1 MGKTSLPQATIQ
13 KERRKPMA
21 ITVTVTPR
29 SMEARQYDE
38 VIKRLEN
45 AGASAPAGRLYHV
58 CFGTGSSLRVVD
70 VWESQDAFEAFG
82 QTLLPILGQVGIDPG
97 QPEFAEVH
105 NIIQG

>member
-1 MGKTSLPQATIQ
+1 MG
-13 KERRKPMA
+13 RKKRIDIRQTT
-21 ITVTVTPR
+21 ITVSFTPR
-29 SMEARQYDE
+29 SMDARQYDE

-45 AGASAPAGRLYHV
+45 AGASTPAGRLYHV

-70 VWESQDAFEAFG
+70 VWESQEAFNAFG
-82 QTLLPILGQVGIDPG
+82 QTLLPILEQVGLDPG